1 MSLKILEEKKNPL
14 LKREEVRAVFGH
26 TGKPTPSRKDILPSL
41 EKALRA
47 KKDLILIDK
56 IFSIKGKGESKLKVF
71 VYSKKDDIPKDKLEV
86 IQKRMEKK
94 KVKKGE
100 PAEPAKEGEAPAEG
114 EKKPVEEEAKPEEE
128 PEGKKEEKPGG
139 AKPEAKEE
147 EAKEEKPEG
156 EPAEPAKEGKE

>member
-1 MSLKILEEKKNPL
+1 MMSVKILDQKKNPL
-14 LKREEVRAVFGH
+14 LKREEVHAVFEH
-26 TGKPTPSRKDILPSL
+26 TGKPTPPRKDILPFL

-94 KVKKGE
+94 KAKGE
-100 PAEPAKEGEAPAEG
+100 EPEEKPAESETPTEG
-114 EKKPVEEEAKPEEE
+114 EAKPEEKEGEAKEKE
-128 PEGKKEEKPGG
+128 PAE
-139 AKPEAKEE
+139 EAKEE
-147 EAKEEKPEG
+147 EGEAKEEKKE
-156 EPAEPAKEGKE
+156 EKKEGKE

>member
-1 MSLKILEEKKNPL
+1 MSVKILDQKKNPL
-14 LKREEVRAVFGH
+14 LKREEVHAVFEH
-26 TGKPTPSRKDILPSL
+26 TGKPTPPRKDILPLL

-94 KVKKGE
+94 KAKKE
-100 PAEPAKEGEAPAEG
+100 EPEEKPAEGGAPAEG
-114 EKKPVEEEAKPEEE
+114 EAKPEEK
-128 PEGKKEEKPGG
+128 EGEG
-139 AKPEAKEE
+139 EAKED
-147 EAKEEKPEG
+147 K
-156 EPAEPAKEGKE
+156 KEGKE

>member
-1 MSLKILEEKKNPL
+1 MSVKILDQKKNPL
-14 LKREEVRAVFGH
+14 LKREEVHAVFEH
-26 TGKPTPSRKDILPSL
+26 TGKPTPPRKDILPLL

-94 KVKKGE
+94 K
-100 PAEPAKEGEAPAEG
+100 AKPEEKPAEG
-114 EKKPVEEEAKPEEE
+114 GAPAEEEAKPEE
-128 PEGKKEEKPGG
+128 KEE
-139 AKPEAKEE
+139 
-147 EAKEEKPEG
+147 
-156 EPAEPAKEGKE
+156 

>member
-1 MSLKILEEKKNPL
+1 MSVKILDQKKNPL
-14 LKREEVRAVFGH
+14 LKREEVHAVFEH
-26 TGKPTPSRKDILPSL
+26 TGKPTPPRKDILPLL

-94 KVKKGE
+94 K
-100 PAEPAKEGEAPAEG
+100 AKEEKPE
-114 EKKPVEEEAKPEEE
+114 EKKEGVKEEKQAEEEAKPEGK
-128 PEGKKEEKPGG
+128 EGEG
-139 AKPEAKEE
+139 
-147 EAKEEKPEG
+147 EAKEEK
-156 EPAEPAKEGKE
+156 KEGKE